1 MPSSGWWE
9 LQTVLGVA
17 LIPDGWWATVGVV
30 LLIMGLRVIDV
41 SAGVLRV
48 MLLMRGRRWAATGIG
63 FVESLTW
70 LIAAAAVF
78 GSLDTPIKA
87 VAYAGGFAAGTW
99 VGSWLEAKLGV
110 GKSVVRVFVE
120 ADAPSPVHALREAGF
135 GVTEVAGEGLRGPV
149 TILFSVVP
157 RRRGTEAM
165 RIVAAHTPGAYV
177 TVEDVDT
184 LDLQHRK
191 YQRVRV

>member
-1 MPSSGWWE
+1 MNV
-9 LQTVLGVA
+9 LLGVA
-17 LIPDGWWATVGVV
+17 LIPDGIWATIGVV
-30 LLIMGLRVIDV
+30 LLIMGLRIIDV

-99 VGSWLEAKLGV
+99 VGSWLEATLGV
-110 GKSVVRVFVE
+110 GKSVVRVFLE
-120 ADAPSPVHALREAGF
+120 PGAPSPVPALRDAGF

-157 RRRGTEAM
+157 RRRATDAM
-165 RIVAAHTPGAYV
+165 RIVAAHTPDAYV

-191 YQRVRV
+191 YQRARG

>member
-1 MPSSGWWE
+1 MNTVVGIALAPDG
-9 LQTVLGVA
+9 LGATVL
-17 LIPDGWWATVGVV
+17 IV
-30 LLIMGLRVIDV
+30 LLIVGLRIIDV

-48 MLLMRGRRWAATGIG
+48 MLLVRGKRLAATGIG

-87 VAYAGGFAAGTW
+87 IAYAGGFAAGTW
-99 VGSWLEAKLGV
+99 IGSWLEAKLGV

-120 ADAPSPVHALREAGF
+120 YGGPSPVGALRDAGY
-135 GVTEVAGEGLRGPV
+135 GVTEVSGEGLRGPV

-157 RRRGTEAM
+157 RRRATEAM
-165 RIVAAHTPGAYV
+165 RIVAAVTPGAFV

-184 LDLQHRK
+184 LDLRHRR
-191 YQRVRV
+191 YSRPIA